1 MSQNHPNI
9 ALHGWINLYKPKG
22 ISSAKVLNTL
32 KRLLPRKHKVGHAGT
47 LDPLAEGV
55 LPVAIGEATKTIPY
69 VQADDKEYIF
79 QITWGES
86 RTTGDAEGE
95 ISASSPNR
103 PTLEHIENIL
113 PQFRGSITQIPPAY
127 SALKI
132 DGKRAY
138 ELARLGEKVI
148 LPSRTVHIYY
158 FEIIENIPS
167 KTTTFKVGCSKGT
180 YVRSLAMDLAREL
193 NTEGYVSS
201 LIRSRVGHF
210 LQKDALDTE
219 KLVAL
224 QGEDLLCRSLLSI
237 VDVLDDILA
246 IDVDSHDE
254 QHLRQG
260 RVIQAKAP
268 ERLNSGTALCI
279 RAAGKQPVAI
289 VKISEKGLEPIRV
302 FNIDT

>member
-1 MSQNHPNI
+1 MSKNHP
-9 ALHGWINLYKPKG
+9 ALLLHGWINLYKPKG
-22 ISSAKVLNTL
+22 ISSAKVLNIL

-79 QITWGES
+79 QITWGQS

-95 ISASSPNR
+95 VCASSPDR
-103 PTLEHIENIL
+103 PTLEQIENIL
-113 PQFRGSITQIPPAY
+113 PQFKGTVTQIPPAY

-148 LPSRTVHIYY
+148 LPSRTVHIYDL
-158 FEIIENIPS
+158 EIVENIPD

-180 YVRSLAMDLAREL
+180 YVRSLATDLAKAL
-193 NTEGYVSS
+193 STEGYVSS
-201 LIRSRVGHF
+201 LIRSKVGRF
-210 LQKDALDTE
+210 LQKDAIDTE
-219 KLVAL
+219 KLVAS

-246 IDVDSHDE
+246 IDVDKHDA

-260 RVIQAKAP
+260 RTIQAKTT
-268 ERLNSGTALCI
+268 EGLGSKTALCVQLSE
-279 RAAGKQPVAI
+279 KQPVA
-289 VKISEKGLEPIRV
+289 VVEISETGLKPIRV